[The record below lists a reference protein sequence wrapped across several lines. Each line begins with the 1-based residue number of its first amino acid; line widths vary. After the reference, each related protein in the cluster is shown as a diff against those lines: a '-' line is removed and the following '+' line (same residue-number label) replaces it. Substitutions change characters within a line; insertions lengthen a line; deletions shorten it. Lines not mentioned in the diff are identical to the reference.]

1 MVKFLSLIAS
11 AALLVAPT
19 LVSSA
24 FVGTDG
30 AKFTQDGGSFYFAGT
45 NACKY

>member
-11 AALLVAPT
+11 AAFLIAPT

-30 AKFTQDGGSFYFAGT
+30 TKFTQGADSFYFSGT
-45 NACKY
+45 NACK

>member
-24 FVGTDG
+24 FIGTDG
-30 AKFTQDGGSFYFAGT
+30 TKFTNGGKSFYFGGT
-45 NACKY
+45 NACK